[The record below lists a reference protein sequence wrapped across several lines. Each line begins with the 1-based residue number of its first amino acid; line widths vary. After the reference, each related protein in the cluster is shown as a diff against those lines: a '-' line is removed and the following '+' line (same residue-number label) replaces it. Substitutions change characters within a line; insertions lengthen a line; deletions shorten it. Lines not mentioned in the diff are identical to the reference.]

1 MKKHITLKKGSVI
14 SKILLISFVCAL
26 LLLAMGCAAMRPVSV
41 QDDVL
46 TQTDEKMLWEQSEKE
61 QAAIASSGVL
71 YENEMLEKY
80 LNQVARSM
88 QPPDISSE
96 LTFKIKVIK
105 DPYLNAFA
113 FPNGVIYMH
122 SGLLARMDNEAQLA
136 ALLSHEMAHCTQRH
150 ALKVY
155 RSIRETYGY
164 RAAADGAQ
172 VKINGI
178 KHIGRFLGLTGSIS
192 AVSSYKRE
200 LETEAD
206 LLGLE
211 FMIQAGYDPY
221 EALKLF
227 EHLKS
232 EIEEEGISE
241 PFFFGTHPKVRT
253 RVENLASLLAAN
265 HPVRAAG
272 IKNRDIFLA
281 KVKGVIFDNAWL
293 DLRLGRFSTAQSG
306 VHKVLNISHSDAQ
319 AYYLLGEI
327 YRQRGHANDATAALT
342 SYKKAIAIDPNFRD
356 PHKAIGLIHLK
367 MGRKILAK
375 KFFESCLM
383 LAPDAPDK
391 EYIRGYLDH
400 CTSEGEG

>member
-1 MKKHITLKKGSVI
+1 MMQHTELKTGTLICKFFFI
-14 SKILLISFVCAL
+14 SFMCSLLILAL
-26 LLLAMGCAAMRPVSV
+26 GCTAMKPVLVTDNVLAQV
-41 QDDVL
+41 
-46 TQTDEKMLWEQSEKE
+46 DEKMLWEQSEKE
-61 QAAIASSGVL
+61 QAAIDSSGVL
-71 YENEMLEKY
+71 YENETLEKY

-88 QPPDISSE
+88 QPQDISSE

-113 FPNGVIYMH
+113 FPNGVIYVH

-164 RAAADGAQ
+164 RAAADGAP
-172 VKINGI
+172 VKANGI
-178 KHIGRFLGLTGSIS
+178 KHIGRFLGMTGSIS
-192 AVSSYKRE
+192 AVNSYKRE
-200 LETEAD
+200 LEAEAD

-221 EALKLF
+221 EALRLF

-232 EIEEEGISE
+232 EIEEEGITE

-253 RVENLASLLAAN
+253 RVENLTNLLAAN
-265 HPVRAAG
+265 HPVRKAG

-281 KVKGVIFDNAWL
+281 KLKGVIFDNAWL
-293 DLRLGRFSTAQSG
+293 DLRLGRFSTAQRG

-327 YRQRGHANDATAALT
+327 YRQRGKANDATVALT

-375 KFFESCLM
+375 KFFESCLI

-400 CTSEGEG
+400 CMSEGEG